1 MRILKSIINLFF
13 RCLYLSYEFFIGLLL
28 IAVIFVFGFAYPA
41 MFLVGQAALGL
52 FLALCLLEFII
63 LNSKKQA
70 IIGTR
75 SVMNPL
81 SVGDDNRVAIVV
93 KNRYNFPVRAV
104 VYDNPPKQ
112 LQLRD
117 KFFKK
122 SLGAGE
128 KKTFNYLIHPSER
141 GEFKFFD
148 IYIYCSTLTH
158 LIQRKVIVKS
168 EAVVPAYP
176 SIIQMKRYELKVFAQ
191 TAASG
196 IKKIRR
202 LGHNNEFEQ
211 IKNYVQG
218 DDIRTVNWKATSRK
232 NELMV
237 NQYQDEREQQVYA
250 IIDKSR
256 SMRMPF
262 NELTLLDYAIN
273 STLAFSNVCIRKGD
287 KAGLM
292 TFSDKLG
299 AKLSA
304 ARSKNQL
311 SKIMEILYRQQ
322 TRFLEANF
330 EMLYHGIRNHI
341 KGRSLIMLY
350 TNIESDY
357 ALKRILPLLRRIN
370 QLHVLVVI
378 FFENTEVEKASK
390 MEPRHVQDIY
400 LKTFAEK
407 YTMDKKKIALELRKS
422 GIQSVLTTP
431 ENLTIDSINK
441 YLELKARGVI

>member
-1 MRILKSIINLFF
+1 MKAVLRIFF
-13 RCLYLSYEFFIGLLL
+13 KLLYLPYEFFIGIL
-28 IAVIFVFGFAYPA
+28 ILVSLFVLGFMFPA
-41 MFLVGQAALGL
+41 FFLVAQATTAL
-52 FLALCLLEFII
+52 FLAFVFLEFII
-63 LNSKKQA
+63 LQFRKA
-70 IIGTR
+70 PVIGSR
-75 SVMNPL
+75 DVMNPL
-81 SVGDDNRVAIVV
+81 SVGDDNRVTLTITN
-93 KNRYNFPVRAV
+93 KFNFTIRAV

-112 LQLRD
+112 LQLRNLH
-117 KFFKK
+117 FKAIIP
-122 SLGAGE
+122 AGE
-128 KKTFNYLIHPSER
+128 TREFEYYVHPTER

-148 IYIYCSTLTH
+148 IFVYCSALTH
-158 LIQRKVIVKS
+158 LVQRKVEIS
-168 EAVVPAYP
+168 AHQVVPAYP
-176 SIIQMKRYELKVFAQ
+176 SIIQMKKYELKVFAK
-191 TAASG
+191 TAVTG

-218 DDIRTVNWKATSRK
+218 DDIRTVNWKATSRR
-232 NELMV
+232 NELMI

-287 KAGLM
+287 KAGLI

-299 AKLSA
+299 SKLA
-304 ARSKNQL
+304 AERSKNQL
-311 SKIMEILYRQQ
+311 NRIMDVLYKQK

-378 FFENTEVEKASK
+378 FFENTEVEKASM
-390 MEPRHVQDIY
+390 MEPKHVRDIY
-400 LKTFAEK
+400 FKTFAEK
-407 YTMDKKKIALELRKS
+407 YTMDKKKVAMELRKN
-422 GIQSVLTTP
+422 GIQTVLTTP
-431 ENLTIDSINK
+431 DDLTIDSINK

>member
-1 MRILKSIINLFF
+1 MKAIYRIFIKN
-13 RCLYLSYEFFIGLLL
+13 LYLPYEFFIGIL
-28 IAVIFVFGFAYPA
+28 ILAIIFVIGFIFPA
-41 MFLVGQAALGL
+41 FFLVGQAALAL
-52 FLALCLLEFII
+52 FLALFILEFTI
-63 LNSKKQA
+63 LQFKKQPV
-70 IIGTR
+70 IGTR

-81 SVGDDNRVAIVV
+81 SVGDDNRVTLFI
-93 KNRYNFPVRAV
+93 KNEFNFTIRAV
-104 VYDNPPKQ
+104 VYDNPPVQ
-112 LQLRD
+112 LQLRNLH
-117 KFFKK
+117 FKAPIG
-122 SLGAGE
+122 SGE
-128 KKTFNYLIHPSER
+128 SREFEYYIHPTER
-141 GEFKFFD
+141 GEYKFHD
-148 IYIYCSTLTH
+148 IFVYCSTLTH
-158 LIQRKVIVKS
+158 LVQRKVVIDCS
-168 EAVVPAYP
+168 EVIPAYP
-176 SIIQMKRYELKVFAQ
+176 SIIQMKKYELKVFAK
-191 TAASG
+191 TAVTG

-218 DDIRTVNWKATSRK
+218 DDIRTVNWKATSRM
-232 NELMV
+232 NDLMV

-299 AKLSA
+299 SKLQA
-304 ARSKNQL
+304 ERSKNQL
-311 SKIMEILYRQQ
+311 NRIMEVLYMQK

-330 EMLYHGIRNHI
+330 EILYHGIRNHI

-357 ALKRILPLLRRIN
+357 SLKRILPLLRRIN

-378 FFENTEVEKASK
+378 FFENTEVEKSAR
-390 MEPRHVQDIY
+390 MEPKHVQDIY

-407 YTMDKKKIALELRKS
+407 YTMDKKKIALELRKH
-422 GIQSVLTTP
+422 GIQTVLTTP
-431 ENLTIDSINK
+431 EDLTIDSINK